1 MLSHA
6 MLRRLA
12 LSFGLIAL
20 LCAVAAQQKVSI
32 RAMAEPSAGQA
43 LSSQP
48 SMLAKMDARAAAL

>member
-12 LSFGLIAL
+12 LSFGIIAL
-20 LCAVAAQQKVSI
+20 LCAAAAQKVSI
-32 RAMAEPSAGQA
+32 RAMPEASAGQA